1 MVPGTVSVAI
11 YHVFT
16 WLTVIIDSE
25 PFMRYSDSHLLPEE
39 SFYPEARGG
48 GCEEDGMCPPPFG
61 EMWEGPSYMQER
73 KECVSV
79 GQARVP
85 ACVQAVPLLP

>member
-1 MVPGTVSVAI
+1 MVSGTISVAI

-25 PFMRYSDSHLLPEE
+25 PSTRCSDPHLLPEE

-48 GCEEDGMCPPPFG
+48 GSEEDGMCPPPFG
-61 EMWEGPSYMQER
+61 EM
-73 KECVSV
+73 
-79 GQARVP
+79 
-85 ACVQAVPLLP
+85 